1 MNGSVNKV
9 ILIGNLGRDP
19 EVRKLENGA
28 TLASFSIATSESYT
42 DKQSGK
48 KIENTEWHDVVV
60 WRGLAEVAEKFL
72 KKGTKIYV
80 EGRLKKRSWQ
90 DREGNTRY
98 SVEIIGD
105 ENQIFKKIFKK
116 INFKIIK
123 LDRVMIG
130 QLTKKDLPRGKWRS
144 LKNDEARN
152 LKSFLN

>member
-19 EVRKLENGA
+19 EIKKLDNGA
-28 TLASFSIATSESYT
+28 TLASFSIATSERYT

-48 KIENTEWHDVVV
+48 KIENTDWHDVVL

-98 SVEIIGD
+98 SVEILGD
-105 ENQIFKKIFKK
+105 EMTILSRSETVNSTRTPYSIENRNQEHSPIDHMESDSNDI
-116 INFKIIK
+116 
-123 LDRVMIG
+123 
-130 QLTKKDLPRGKWRS
+130 LP
-144 LKNDEARN
+144 
-152 LKSFLN
+152 F